1 MPKEPSPEDI
11 QQIADA
17 LASGR
22 KIEAIKMYRE
32 ATGVGLAEA
41 KEFVEALIP
50 KLKEQDPPRYANLAD
65 GKGSGCASMIL
76 VGVSLGAGAA
86 AGIVTLL
93 S

>member
-1 MPKEPSPEDI
+1 MPDEPSPEEV

-32 ATGVGLAEA
+32 ATGAGLAEA
-41 KEFVEALIP
+41 KDFVEALIP
-50 KLKEQDPPRYANLAD
+50 KLKEQDPEKYAKLAD
-65 GKGSGCASMIL
+65 AKGSGCASMIL
-76 VGVSLGAGAA
+76 VCIGLGAVAV
-86 AGIVTLL
+86 AGIAKLL